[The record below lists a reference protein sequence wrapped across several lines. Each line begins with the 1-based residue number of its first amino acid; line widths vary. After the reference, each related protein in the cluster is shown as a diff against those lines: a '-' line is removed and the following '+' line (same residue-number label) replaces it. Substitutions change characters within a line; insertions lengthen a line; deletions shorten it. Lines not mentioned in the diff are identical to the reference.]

1 MEPLVAD
8 TPPSPWELEDI
19 DYKTLMEDEIVIA
32 VMGVTGAGKSHLIR
46 QVTGLNEIAVGD
58 GLESCILP
66 IPSQPIFLTLETNI
80 Y

>member
-66 IPSQPIFLTLETNI
+66 IPSQPIF
-80 Y
+80 

>member
-1 MEPLVAD
+1 MESSVAD

-58 GLESCILP
+58 GLESCIPPLHYIP
-66 IPSQPIFLTLETNI
+66 IYPTSETSI